1 MILKSL
7 AKDPLLWFTALV
19 CAGLILLAQ
28 SQKATAPGTEGIAP
42 LAGAPSAV
50 ERPSYQAPQDDPVL
64 YAIMQGTFPKVDS
77 ALTLEKAF
85 ARYPWFTGPA
95 KWLGRGMAPSRTAIV
110 TAPLKLTGENAKL
123 GVGSDAAAIYYTA
136 EFGLSGDGK
145 SFRPLSSAV
154 EVRDASG
161 KLIHRVSDPEFILVR
176 RVMRGVEPGV
186 SLRGG
191 IAKGR

>member
-7 AKDPLLWFTALV
+7 AKDPLLWFMALA

-28 SQKATAPGTEGIAP
+28 SQRPTAPGTEGAAP
-42 LAGAPSAV
+42 LAGAPSV
-50 ERPSYQAPQDDPVL
+50 KERPSYHSLQDDPAL

-77 ALTLEKAF
+77 TLTLEKAF
-85 ARYPWFTGPA
+85 ARYPWFAGPA
-95 KWLGRGMAPSRTAIV
+95 KWLGRGMAPSRTVIV
-110 TAPLKLTGENAKL
+110 TAPLRLAGEDARL
-123 GVGSDAAAIYYTA
+123 GAGSDAAAVFYAA

-161 KLIHRVSDPEFILVR
+161 KLVHRVPDPEFILVR

-186 SLRGG
+186 NLKSGV
-191 IAKGR
+191 AKGR